1 MTGDQVLSFESPLA
15 ALVVACAE
23 GGFADDGFARLDAAL
38 REDRLGSDGHF
49 LLPLLE
55 PCLRS
60 HVPDWDYLPI
70 AAGLRR
76 RSRLETAIAGQL
88 TEAVW
93 DRLRSRGVEAALIG
107 DLAVAR
113 GLHDQIL
120 GPDGTND
127 EVGIRRATQ
136 ARLLVP
142 RDTPR
147 GHVRDALRST
157 AETAGAT
164 LLDRPRTGLRLHG
177 AEVRVGTY
185 PGVLFTFPQAR
196 AGVWRRVRPPHHSLP
211 MPSAE
216 YLMFDSIATSSY
228 APPRIRWLVDAVVV
242 RQRDVTL
249 DWDEV
254 ATIAREH
261 HWSAPVHGALR
272 YLTDAGFDIPESAL
286 AQSSAGDTA
295 VDRALQ
301 RRLERR
307 SSPAGPRKA
316 AQLAPLLAARIARHW
331 GGR

>member
-15 ALVVACAE
+15 ALVVASAE

-38 REDRLGSDGHF
+38 REDRLGSDDHL

-76 RSRLETAIAGQL
+76 RSRLDTAMAGQL
-88 TEAVW
+88 ADAVHEQ
-93 DRLRSRGVEAALIG
+93 LRIRGVATVLVG

-113 GLHDQIL
+113 VLHGQVL
-120 GPDGTND
+120 GPGGTGD
-127 EVGIRRATQ
+127 EVGIRRAGQ
-136 ARLLVP
+136 AQLLVP
-142 RDTPR
+142 RDASR
-147 GHVRDALRST
+147 SHVRDALRST

-164 LLDRPRTGLRLHG
+164 LLDRPRSGLRLHG
-177 AEVRVGTY
+177 AQVRVGTY
-185 PGVLFTFPQAR
+185 PHLLFTFPRAR
-196 AGVWRRVRPPHHSLP
+196 VAVWRRVQPERRALA

-216 YLMFDSIATSSY
+216 YLMFESIAASSY
-228 APPRIRWLVDAVVV
+228 APPRIRWLVDAVAA

-249 DWDEV
+249 DWDDVV
-254 ATIAREH
+254 AIARES
-261 HWSAPVHGALR
+261 HWSAPVHDALT
-272 YLTDAGFDIPESAL
+272 YLVDAGFDIPESAL
-286 AQSSAGDTA
+286 AGSSGGDTA

-307 SSPAGPRKA
+307 SSTVGPGRRA
-316 AQLAPLLAARIARHW
+316 ALAPLLAARTARHLR
-331 GGR
+331 G